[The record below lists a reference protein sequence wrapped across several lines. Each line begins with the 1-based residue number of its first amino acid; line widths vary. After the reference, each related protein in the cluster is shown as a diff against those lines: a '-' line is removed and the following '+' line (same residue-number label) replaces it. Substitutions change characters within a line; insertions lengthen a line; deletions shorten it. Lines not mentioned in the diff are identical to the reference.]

1 MLFCFLYSRANEEC
15 MPCRI
20 IQNNMTPHSFL
31 CDYFIKTGKNML
43 YFKMKSKK
51 KEILKICCFPIA
63 IVPTLQRQ
71 YY

>member
-1 MLFCFLYSRANEEC
+1 
-15 MPCRI
+15 
-20 IQNNMTPHSFL
+20 
-31 CDYFIKTGKNML
+31 ML
-43 YFKMKSKK
+43 YFKMKSMK

>member
-1 MLFCFLYSRANEEC
+1 
-15 MPCRI
+15 
-20 IQNNMTPHSFL
+20 MTPHSFL